1 MNSLQIN
8 TTSNLQTVIK
18 GWEQCRD
25 VSIHHTNTSW
35 ANFFILMG
43 MSDVVERGRQ
53 RVWGCRARLASMILL
68 QLIRFIFNFRF
79 HLTLFNTDPTLVLFR
94 GWYFKCRCQH
104 HLAQTRQ
111 KSFPLR
117 WWCDLREEVVGAFA
131 LRSSARCSPHH
142 LLTSTTLSVLRAATP
157 VTHLN
162 TKLRTSFL
170 YQHGSSRSRTL

>member
-1 MNSLQIN
+1 MFQFII
-8 TTSNLQTVIK
+8 QTLCEPTFLFWW
-18 GWEQCRD
+18 GYER
-25 VSIHHTNTSW
+25 S
-35 ANFFILMG
+35 
-43 MSDVVERGRQ
+43 VERRRQ
-53 RVWGCRARLASMILL
+53 RGWGWQVWFYRNWKG
-68 QLIRFIFNFRF
+68 FIFNLRF

-117 WWCDLREEVVGAFA
+117 WWCDLREEVVGVFA

>member
-8 TTSNLQTVIK
+8 TTFNLPTVIK
-18 GWEQCRD
+18 DWEQCRD
-25 VSIHHTNTSW
+25 VSIHHTNTLW
-35 ANFFILMG
+35 ANFFILIG
-43 MSDVVERGRQ
+43 MSDVVESGRQ
-53 RVWGCRARLASMILL
+53 RVWGCMARLASMILSH
-68 QLIRFIFNFRF
+68 LIRFILNFRF
-79 HLTLFNTDPTLVLFR
+79 HLILFNTDPTLVLFR

-117 WWCDLREEVVGAFA
+117 SWCDLHEEVVGAFA

-142 LLTSTTLSVLRAATP
+142 LLTSTTLSVLRAATL

-162 TKLRTSFL
+162 TKLQTSFL
-170 YQHGSSRSRTL
+170 YQHGSSRSHTL

>member
-1 MNSLQIN
+1 MFQFIIRTLCEP
-8 TTSNLQTVIK
+8 TFLFWWVWAMLLK
-18 GWEQCRD
+18 GAGRD
-25 VSIHHTNTSW
+25 
-35 ANFFILMG
+35 
-43 MSDVVERGRQ
+43 
-53 RVWGCRARLASMILL
+53 CRARLASMILP
-68 QLIRFIFNFRF
+68 QLIRFILNLRF
-79 HLTLFNTDPTLVLFR
+79 HLTLFNTDPTLMLFR

-111 KSFPLR
+111 KSFLLR